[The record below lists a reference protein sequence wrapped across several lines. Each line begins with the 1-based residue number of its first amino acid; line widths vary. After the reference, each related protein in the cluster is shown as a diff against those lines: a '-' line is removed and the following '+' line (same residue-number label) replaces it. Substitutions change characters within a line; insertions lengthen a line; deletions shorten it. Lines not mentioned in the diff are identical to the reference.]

1 MMNTPSQLPKPS
13 PASTA
18 LLTLSEVEAGITAR
32 TIEEAIAAPTF
43 AHAVKSIG
51 RPQMSIVIGKAITR
65 GMGYFAEHQR
75 LSTEAVVLW
84 ADLLLDEYP
93 HESLADLSVFLRG
106 AALGRYGQEQRDGS
120 ISRKGET
127 FGELSIVKLNTW
139 FAQYLGEKADVRERE
154 AKAEKGRYL
163 AAGRELHPAVAAAIK
178 PVVAKVCAEQ
188 HAKRDAAML
197 EARMKNLTRQLPVM
211 TDQDLRDHY
220 KLVATDAEKTA
231 ITDEAG
237 RRGLL
242 KQPVDQPA
250 ETPTAQ

>member
-1 MMNTPSQLPKPS
+1 MTLPDI
-13 PASTA
+13 
-18 LLTLSEVEAGITAR
+18 EAGITAR
-32 TIEEAIAAPTF
+32 TIDEAIAAPTF
-43 AHAVKSIG
+43 AHAVRSIG
-51 RPQMSIVIGKAITR
+51 RPQMAIVIGKAITR

-120 ISRKGET
+120 INRKGET
-127 FGELSIVKLNTW
+127 FGALSIVKLNTW

-154 AKAEKGRYL
+154 AKSEKGRYM
-163 AAGRELHPAVAAAIK
+163 AAGREMHPAVAAAIK

-188 HAKRDAAML
+188 HAERDAAML
-197 EARMKNLTRQLPVM
+197 EARLKNLTRQLPVM
-211 TDQDLRDHY
+211 TDQDLRNHY
-220 KLVATDAEKTA
+220 KLAATDVERDT
-231 ITDEAG
+231 IMEEAG

-242 KQPVDQPA
+242 KQPVEQSA

>member
-1 MMNTPSQLPKPS
+1 MPKPS

-18 LLTLSEVEAGITAR
+18 SLTLPDIEASITAR
-32 TIEEAIAAPTF
+32 TIDEAIAAPTF

-51 RPQMSIVIGKAITR
+51 RPQVAIVIGKAITR

-84 ADLLLDEYP
+84 ADLLMDEYP

-106 AALGRYGQEQRDGS
+106 AALGKYGQEDRDGT
-120 ISRKGET
+120 ITRKGET
-127 FGELSIVKLNTW
+127 FGALSIVKLNTW
-139 FAQYLGEKADVRERE
+139 FAQYLGEKADARERE
-154 AKAEKGRYL
+154 ARAEKGRHM

-178 PVVAKVCAEQ
+178 PVVDKVCAEQ
-188 HAKRDAAML
+188 HAERDAAL
-197 EARMKNLTRQLPVM
+197 LARRMQNLTRQFQLM

-220 KLVATDAEKTA
+220 NLVTTDAEKDA
-231 ITDEAG
+231 IEDEAR
-237 RRGLL
+237 RRGLM
-242 KQPVDQPA
+242 KQPWQSA

>member
-1 MMNTPSQLPKPS
+1 MPKPS

-18 LLTLSEVEAGITAR
+18 SLTLPDIEAGITAR

-51 RPQMSIVIGKAITR
+51 RPQMAIVVGKAITR

-106 AALGRYGQEQRDGS
+106 AALGRYGQKDRDGT
-120 ISRKGET
+120 ITRKGET
-127 FGELSIVKLNTW
+127 FGALSIVKLNTW
-139 FAQYLGEKADVRERE
+139 FAQYLGEKSEARERE
-154 AKAEKGRYL
+154 ARAEKGRY
-163 AAGRELHPAVAAAIK
+163 AEACRELHPSVAAAIK

-211 TDQDLRDHY
+211 TAQDLRDHY
-220 KLVATDAEKTA
+220 KLVATDAERDA
-231 ITDEAG
+231 IMDEAR

-242 KQPVDQPA
+242 RQPAEQPA
-250 ETPTAQ
+250 ETPTTP